1 MGGRRNPR
9 LGGQRRGVSGPHPCE
24 GGGRARMSEVGGTRS
39 VPWWARY
46 ADWTRLLPESVK
58 DQSRRIAKL
67 FLLGLALR
75 IVPLPIFG
83 GPDAAT
89 SSWIST
95 LLMTKGQLI
104 LSNDPPPIFYL
115 HALVFEAFRPIY
127 PPTIFNRFLS
137 PVEFTPSI
145 LLPISILNEPG
156 IGVLLTLLKLPYLTF
171 DLATAVLLLWLVR
184 EPLPAI
190 RAFKIWLFNPV
201 VLYVSY
207 FFGQFDIIPV
217 FFVILAYY
225 FHQHG
230 RKSAALFALA
240 VAILFKD
247 FAIALAPFFLVLY
260 VGEKTGLFVRFKELL
275 KVAVAFVA
283 PLAAQFL

>member
-1 MGGRRNPR
+1 MN
-9 LGGQRRGVSGPHPCE
+9 E
-24 GGGRARMSEVGGTRS
+24 AGGTKS

-46 ADWTRLLPESVK
+46 TDWTRLLPETLK
-58 DQSRRIAKL
+58 DQSRRIGKI

-75 IVPLPIFG
+75 VVLLPLFG
-83 GPDAAT
+83 GADAAT
-89 SSWIST
+89 TAWIST
-95 LLMTKGQLI
+95 VLLSRGQLI
-104 LSNDPPPIFYL
+104 LSNDPPPVFYL
-115 HALVFEAFRPIY
+115 HALIFGAFRAIY
-127 PPTIFNRFLS
+127 PATIFNRFLS

-190 RAFKIWLFNPV
+190 RAFKIWLFHPV
-201 VLYVSY
+201 VVYVIY
-207 FFGQFDIIPV
+207 FFGQFDLIPV